1 MSVHCPT
8 SRPGVAA
15 RALLAA
21 CSLLAMVACGP
32 DPQLGL
38 VPAGMTAPS
47 GSSGT
52 PIVDE
57 DAPTRDLTLR
67 WLPSPSQGVTRYDLS
82 IGRRAGRY
90 DTVIR
95 IPVGIAQRASD
106 GVYSYT
112 VSIQADIDHFLA
124 LRAFDGAR
132 TSTFSNEIRVRGADG
147 GSVGGSTAAPAS
159 TESASTATSAAPA
172 AFGSGGVSTSTEGS
186 ADGLGTHPSDAQD
199 GGSQAPAAEG
209 AGTALVS
216 LQLDAPGE
224 YLGSTVPSRLGTS
237 GPITFAMWWRP
248 LLDYAP
254 RRVLLDMQTVDE
266 GEVERVTLALIHG
279 EDVELSVRR
288 PDGEIAYRALYELAP
303 ADDLWQQL
311 VVVFDP
317 DTGLE
322 PELYLDLAP
331 CTLLESQS
339 NGAPL
344 GIPDTEWL
352 LHLGGTPEPG
362 DPGLLGRLGH
372 AAIWST
378 AVSRTELDSIFK
390 RGHEID
396 LRLPVG
402 QYESDASLVHYW
414 RIGEEVA
421 PLGYDLGT
429 SDQPIDLDDPAGG
442 LDADDLVLDGPVSLL
457 DATTI
462 H

>member
-1 MSVHCPT
+1 
-8 SRPGVAA
+8 VAA

-21 CSLLAMVACGP
+21 CALLAMVACGP

-38 VPAGMTAPS
+38 VPVGMTTPS

-57 DAPTRDLTLR
+57 DAPTRALTLR

-82 IGRRAGRY
+82 IGRRPGRY

-112 VSIQADIDHFLA
+112 VTIQADIDHFFA

-132 TSTFSNEIRVRGADG
+132 TSTFSNEIRVRASSG

-159 TESASTATSAAPA
+159 TETTSTATNALPT
-172 AFGSGGVSTSTEGS
+172 AFGTGGGGVGGVSASSDGS
-186 ADGLGTHPSDAQD
+186 SDGLGTTTGDVED
-199 GGSQAPAAEG
+199 GGSESAVAGG
-209 AGTALVS
+209 AGTSLVS
-216 LQLDAPGE
+216 LQLDSPGE

-248 LLDYAP
+248 FLDYAP
-254 RRVLLDMQTVDE
+254 RRVLLDLQAVDE
-266 GEVERVTLALIHG
+266 GEVERVTLALIDG

-288 PDGEIAYRALYELAP
+288 PDGELAYRALYELAP

-317 DTGLE
+317 DNGLE
-322 PELYLDLAP
+322 PQVYLDLAP
-331 CTLLESQS
+331 CTLLESES

-344 GIPDTEWL
+344 GIPDTDWL
-352 LHLGGTPEPG
+352 LRLGGTSEPG
-362 DPGLLGRLGH
+362 EAGLLGRLGH

-442 LDADDLVLDGPVSLL
+442 LGADDLVLDGPVSLL
-457 DATTI
+457 DGTTI